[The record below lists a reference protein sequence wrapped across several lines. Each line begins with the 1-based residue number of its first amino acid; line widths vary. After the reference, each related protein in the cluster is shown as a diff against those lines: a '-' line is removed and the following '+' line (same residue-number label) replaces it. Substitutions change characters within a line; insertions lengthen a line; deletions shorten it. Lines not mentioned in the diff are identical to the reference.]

1 VRAILDPNVLVAA
14 LRSRQGASSA
24 LVSALPSSKFQP
36 AISVPLYTEYLDVLQ
51 RPGMVPTAFS
61 QLDIQAFCRYIL
73 SISHWQSI
81 YFLWR
86 PLLPDPKDDLVLEVA
101 VAARAKYIVTFNLA
115 DFRGAEKV
123 GILPITLSKFITTIG
138 GLP

>member
-1 VRAILDPNVLVAA
+1 
-14 LRSRQGASSA
+14 
-24 LVSALPSSKFQP
+24 
-36 AISVPLYTEYLDVLQ
+36 
-51 RPGMVPTAFS
+51 MVPTEFS

-73 SISHWQSI
+73 SVSHRQSI

-115 DFRGAEKV
+115 DFRGAEGF
-123 GILPITLSKFITTIG
+123 GILPIAPSKFINAIG